1 MPSGAPERLEE
12 TTLDASTW
20 RTIERLREWL
30 DTESPVPPDAAR
42 LLRVLKI
49 GDEFGAGAE
58 AVR

>member
-1 MPSGAPERLEE
+1 M
-12 TTLDASTW
+12 DAITW
-20 RTIERLREWL
+20 RAIERLREWL

-49 GDEFGAGAE
+49 GEEFGEGAE